1 MADYEPKLVKEYEVR
16 NFFSPPLSYDDIS
29 KAELL
34 LKIEAIER
42 FIADTYFDGT
52 MPSRDDAKIPALL
65 LVISQIVQNPN
76 ISKKYNVL
84 LSEKL
89 GDYSYRISD
98 KYGKEA
104 YNAYAIYRE
113 MALAMLRAK
122 SGKRYFR
129 LEKSNAWDV

>member
-1 MADYEPKLVKEYEVR
+1 MTDYKPQLVEEYEVR
-16 NFFSPPLSYDDIS
+16 NFFSPPLSYDDMS

-34 LKIEAIER
+34 LKIEVIEK
-42 FIADTYFDGT
+42 FIADAYFNGN
-52 MPSRDDAKIPALL
+52 MPSKDDARIPALL

-76 ISKKYNVL
+76 ISKKYNVI

-98 KYGKEA
+98 SYGKEA
-104 YNAYAIYRE
+104 YNAYSIYRE
-113 MALAMLRAK
+113 MALSMLRAK
-122 SGKRYFR
+122 ASKYYFR

>member
-1 MADYEPKLVKEYEVR
+1 MADYEPKLVKEHEVR

-34 LKIEAIER
+34 LKIETIER
-42 FIADTYFDGT
+42 FIADAYFNGT
-52 MPSRDDAKIPALL
+52 MPSREDAKIPALL
-65 LVISQIVQNPN
+65 LVVSQIVQNPS
-76 ISKKYNVL
+76 ISKKYNVI

-98 KYGKEA
+98 RYGKEA

-122 SGKRYFR
+122 SAKYYFR
-129 LEKSNAWDV
+129 LDKSNAWDV